1 MAWSKG
7 SEGTQHSIL
16 KSSNG
21 LTHVHK
27 LLLLLLPLLLLLR
40 CGLQSPHQLLCLM
53 LIWSHVAAYG
63 NRCHRASIGP
73 SDKVGYN
80 NEKWCLKTTVSACV
94 LLTNTHNG
102 CIRGKLREVAII
114 SLVGTRFAMQG
125 FHTFGGLLLFVHVH
139 THSAFLLRA
148 AAAAVEVVC

>member
-1 MAWSKG
+1 MEQRVGRTEAFHF
-7 SEGTQHSIL
+7 EITQ
-16 KSSNG
+16 G

-27 LLLLLLPLLLLLR
+27 VLLLLLLMR
-40 CGLQSPHQLLCLM
+40 FGLQCPHQLLRLM
-53 LIWSHVAAYG
+53 LIWSHVVAYG
-63 NRCHRASIGP
+63 NRCHRASLSP
-73 SDKVGYN
+73 SGKVGHD
-80 NEKWCLKTTVSACV
+80 NEKWCLKAEVSACV

-102 CIRGKLREVAII
+102 CIRGKLWEIASICV
-114 SLVGTRFAMQG
+114 VGTTFAMQG